1 MTLHLGPVPSESPNA
16 SYKAIEGLLAELKAA
31 ALSQSPIAFERISDE
46 ISVLC
51 RGYMLPGPGE
61 TPYDMELTD
70 NERAIFELL
79 SSKLGKSVHRECL
92 LDVLP
97 RHKGQRDDP
106 NAKNIDVYI
115 CRIRKQ
121 MKRLKVPR
129 QIETVWGQGY
139 RMVAKPPS

>member
-1 MTLHLGPVPSESPNA
+1 MTLHLGPVPPEPKSGAYS
-16 SYKAIEGLLAELKAA
+16 AIEGLLAELKAA

-61 TPYDMELTD
+61 TPYGMELTD

-79 SSKLGKSVHRECL
+79 ASKPGKSIHRECL
-92 LDVLP
+92 VDVLP
-97 RHKGQRDDP
+97 RRKGHRDEP
-106 NAKNIDVYI
+106 TSKNIDVYI

-139 RMVAKPPS
+139 RMVAK